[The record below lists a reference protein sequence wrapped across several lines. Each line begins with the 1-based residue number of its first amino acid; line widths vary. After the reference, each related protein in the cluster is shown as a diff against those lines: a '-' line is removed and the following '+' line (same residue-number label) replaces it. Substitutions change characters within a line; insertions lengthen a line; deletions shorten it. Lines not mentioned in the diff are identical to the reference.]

1 MQHVARVQHL
11 LLLQI
16 ITSFHHTSLPWQPW
30 HPYSSHGF
38 NSQTN
43 SFENL
48 TGHFFKAS
56 FLFVHCFSLHVC
68 LRPLPP
74 CFLLHWMACWPVV
87 PLVICNPPWT
97 GLGALVPTVWAQAFM
112 SPHQR
117 VKGTSR
123 CPNTPPVALSLSCS
137 SCPQEWLNTIW
148 RFGLFIINKLHHSN
162 SACASA
168 AAILFSPFSVLYI
181 KRCND
186 LDVSSIENTTC

>member
-1 MQHVARVQHL
+1 MQHVAKVQHL

-38 NSQTN
+38 YSQTN

-56 FLFVHCFSLHVC
+56 FLFVHCFSLLVC
-68 LRPLPP
+68 LRPLPR
-74 CFLLHWMACWPVV
+74 FLLHWMACWPVV

-123 CPNTPPVALSLSCS
+123 CPNTPPVALRSTL
-137 SCPQEWLNTIW
+137 
-148 RFGLFIINKLHHSN
+148 
-162 SACASA
+162 
-168 AAILFSPFSVLYI
+168 SVLQFLSL
-181 KRCND
+181 RMAQHHLMLWPLHNR
-186 LDVSSIENTTC
+186 